1 MVNDSQ
7 AYPGD
12 SGDKIR
18 NRAPPPGVATGFQP
32 SWEARMWLTLFG
44 IVLVMSV
51 GFGLGSVLADLFER
65 NEPV

>member
-1 MVNDSQ
+1 
-7 AYPGD
+7 
-12 SGDKIR
+12 
-18 NRAPPPGVATGFQP
+18 
-32 SWEARMWLTLFG
+32 MWLTLFV